1 MLLSLEYP
9 ELVRSMSGRIASPL
23 EKEENNVEGLLA
35 RLTAHS
41 QCFCPRLF
49 ANVSGASIAWI
60 CAPGMFEYSLYF
72 VRASFIPTGSAGC
85 TNRGT
90 GRHAK
95 WRCLE
100 SYVAFI
106 RKQILTDYLI
116 YGIVPEL

>member
-1 MLLSLEYP
+1 MVLSLEYP

-23 EKEENNVEGLLA
+23 EKEENNVEHTLNLSA
-35 RLTAHS
+35 
-41 QCFCPRLF
+41 PRLF
-49 ANVSGASIAWI
+49 ATMSGASIAWI

-72 VRASFIPTGSAGC
+72 VPASFIPTGSAGC

-90 GRHAK
+90 GRHAT

-106 RKQILTDYLI
+106 RKQILPDYLMNF
-116 YGIVPEL
+116 ERKLRNL